1 VVQKRD
7 PVPPFSIGQLKRQL
21 LKVAGDAQLRNAR
34 TAILDA
40 LGSQVRSWFQ
50 RNGEG
55 LVRQATGTTAEIQM
69 AAPSVPANQAVAAHL
84 ATLVQKRLTRLTQSR
99 DFDAADDPADAIHDL
114 RVASRRL
121 RAFVEVFSPLLD
133 SEVTN
138 HARSSLKAITRAA
151 RAARDLDVQLGQLL
165 EYYARTT
172 ADIER
177 AALEELIARTQV
189 QKKEEVRRL
198 RKRLKR
204 LDWNDIRTSLSA
216 VLGTTVTHLPSS
228 EHAVS
233 NLTWQLLEPWG
244 RLSHVPG
251 ASGEQP
257 AELHEFRIRLKK
269 LRYALELFEP
279 VMGSTFD
286 AFYAPVESLQ
296 ELLGYHHDLFVLE
309 GFVERQRR
317 ELELAHR
324 TTLARA
330 MLAFEAR
337 LKEQRRAIFEDCRS
351 HAFDIASWQQ
361 ALKTQLVARFR

>member
-1 VVQKRD
+1 VD
-7 PVPPFSIGQLKRQL
+7 PVPPYSIGQLKKQL
-21 LKVAGDAQLRNAR
+21 LKVAGNARLRDAR

-40 LGSQVRSWFQ
+40 FGSQVRSWFQ

-55 LVRQATGTTAEIQM
+55 LVRRTIPNTTEIQV
-69 AAPSVPANQAVAAHL
+69 AAPSVAANHAVAAHL

-121 RAFVEVFSPLLD
+121 RAFVEVFSPL
-133 SEVTN
+133 SCPEVT
-138 HARSSLKAITRAA
+138 HSASSSLKAITRAA

-177 AALEELIARTQV
+177 AALEELIFHTRV

-204 LDWNDIRTSLSA
+204 LDWNDMKASLSE
-216 VLGTTVTHLPSS
+216 VLGNTITHLPSS
-228 EHAVS
+228 GHAVS

-244 RLSHVPG
+244 RLSLAQPG
-251 ASGEQP
+251 ANGELP
-257 AELHEFRIRLKK
+257 EELHEFRIRLKK

-279 VMGSTFD
+279 VLGSTFD
-286 AFYAPVESLQ
+286 TFYAPVESLQ

-309 GFVERQRR
+309 GFVEHQRR
-317 ELELAHR
+317 ELELARR

-330 MLAFEAR
+330 MLAFETR
-337 LKEQRRAIFEDCRS
+337 LMEQRRATFEDCRN
-351 HAFDIASWQQ
+351 HAFDIASWQR
-361 ALKTQLVARFR
+361 ALRTQLEQPLDT